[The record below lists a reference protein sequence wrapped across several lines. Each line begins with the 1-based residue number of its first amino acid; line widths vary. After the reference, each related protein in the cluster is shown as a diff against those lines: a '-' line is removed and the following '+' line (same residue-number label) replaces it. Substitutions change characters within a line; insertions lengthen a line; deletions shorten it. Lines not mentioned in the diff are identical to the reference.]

1 MTRTRSQEKLQLNGP
16 LIWTRNGLVLSDRKL
31 LLRKKLKVG
40 DTGSELLPELRGI
53 SMIPGIGE
61 AECEALSNDVTL
73 RELVQL
79 WSTLDLSV
87 QRAILTIARQ
97 SK

>member
-1 MTRTRSQEKLQLNGP
+1 M
-16 LIWTRNGLVLSDRKL
+16 
-31 LLRKKLKVG
+31 G